1 MSCPQGKRL
10 GIPPSAFCLASEEY
24 RLRVER
30 VYRVLLVQL
39 AAVGT
44 SVTSYRTRDYVP
56 LSLSHSFFFAVPC
69 QGARNLSPEGG
80 LNGLPTSPA
89 GNCK

>member
-56 LSLSHSFFFAVPC
+56 LSLSLLLLRGP
-69 QGARNLSPEGG
+69 LSGSEEPFTRRRPEWATY
-80 LNGLPTSPA
+80 LSSR
-89 GNCK
+89 